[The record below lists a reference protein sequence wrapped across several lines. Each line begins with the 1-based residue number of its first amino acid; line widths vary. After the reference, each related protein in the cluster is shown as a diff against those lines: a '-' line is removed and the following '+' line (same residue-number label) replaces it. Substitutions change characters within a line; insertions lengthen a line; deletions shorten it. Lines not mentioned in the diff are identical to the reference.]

1 MKIQY
6 GLISCDSHAQLHKDT
21 WLTRMSKAKFG
32 DRIPQLR
39 ETTDKTHMIRASD
52 KPVERW
58 FVNGKVVGERGTV
71 NCPTVMSDPLRKTFP
86 QRWDEV
92 PSLVYDP
99 IERLKALDQDG
110 VDGEVLFPND
120 PVQSSTFFQ
129 SDAEFE
135 LACVQ
140 AYNDGLA
147 EWREVSDRYVPL
159 AIIPYLG
166 TIESAAQEV
175 GRAVKKGHRG
185 VVMLA
190 EPSTTRPG
198 LKHFNDTWWDPL
210 WATCQDLGVPIHW
223 HSSAGLNKISI
234 PRWKGY
240 TPNQGQA
247 MGPAGSFST
256 QAQFIPN
263 LIFSGVLDRFPKLK
277 WVCAETGIGWV
288 NYMLE
293 ICDHEWERRH
303 LWTEGIVTR
312 PSELFRRQLHVDFWY
327 ERAGIELRHQI
338 GMDNIMWES
347 DFPHSTSTYPE
358 SRQFVDRTLA
368 GVPQKERDQ
377 LCYGNAMRIYGLA

>member
-1 MKIQY
+1 MRIKH

-21 WLTRMSKAKFG
+21 WTSRMSEAKFG
-32 DRIPQLR
+32 DKIPQIR
-39 ETTDKTHMIRASD
+39 ETTDKEHMIRASD

-58 FVNGKVVGERGTV
+58 FVHGKVVGERGTV
-71 NCPTVMSDPLRKTFP
+71 NCPTVMSDPDRKTFP

-92 PSLVYDP
+92 PALVYDP
-99 IERLKALDQDG
+99 IERLKALEQDG

-120 PVQSSTFFQ
+120 PVQSGTFFQ
-129 SDAEFE
+129 GDAEFE

-140 AYNDGLA
+140 AYNDALA
-147 EWREVSDRYVPL
+147 EWREHSDRYIPL
-159 AIIPYLG
+159 AIVPYFSG
-166 TIESAAQEV
+166 VDAAAEETR
-175 GRAVKKGHRG
+175 RAVKKGHRG
-185 VVMLA
+185 IVMVA
-190 EPSTTRPG
+190 EPSMVRKG

-223 HSSAGLNKISI
+223 HAGAGRALRV
-234 PRWKGY
+234 PRWKGF

-247 MGPAGSFST
+247 MGPAGGFAN

-263 LIFSGVLDRFPKLK
+263 LIFSGVLDRFPRLR

-293 ICDHEWERRH
+293 ACDHEWERRH
-303 LWTEGIVTR
+303 LWTQGIVTR
-312 PSELFRRQLHVDFWY
+312 PSELFKRQISMNFWY
-327 ERAGIELRHQI
+327 ERAGIELRHVI

-358 SRQFVDRTLA
+358 SRQFVERTLQ
-368 GVPQKERDQ
+368 GVPEKERNQ
-377 LCYGNAMRIYGLA
+377 LLYGNALRTYNLA